1 MENSLEN
8 VDTVVEEVMEEII
21 AVVVSDL
28 SQIESTVHSVLRD
41 IMAMEFGHHNTQL
54 ETVTVKVECRDRRM
68 VAIVDQL
75 VDAMVHLVSETLVA
89 APHVQP
95 GDGNVVLR
103 CEEEE
108 EEKEEEEE
116 EEEKMAT
123 SGDFEVVLDEEAPT
137 EDGAKIDEPATQAA
151 VSSRGRVRRLAA
163 AAWRGVKRA
172 GRAVICLG
180 F

>member
-1 MENSLEN
+1 MENAFEN
-8 VDTVVEEVMEEII
+8 ADTVVEEVMEDII
-21 AVVVSDL
+21 AAVVSD
-28 SQIESTVHSVLRD
+28 SSNIETTVHSVLRD
-41 IMAMEFGHHNTQL
+41 IMEMEFGHQKRTL
-54 ETVTVKVECRDRRM
+54 ETDTVSEECRDRRM

-75 VDAMVHLVSETLVA
+75 VDAMVHLVSEKLSA

-95 GDGNVVLR
+95 GDGNAVLR

-108 EEKEEEEE
+108 EEKEEEE
-116 EEEKMAT
+116 KTAT
-123 SGDFEVVLDEEAPT
+123 GGDFEVVLDEEAPT
-137 EDGAKIDEPATQAA
+137 EDGAEIDEPPATQAA

-180 F
+180 C

>member
-1 MENSLEN
+1 MENAFEN
-8 VDTVVEEVMEEII
+8 ADTVVEEVMEHLI
-21 AVVVSDL
+21 AEVVSD
-28 SQIESTVHSVLRD
+28 SSNIETTVHSVLKD
-41 IMAMEFGHHNTQL
+41 IMEMEFAHQKRTL
-54 ETVTVKVECRDRRM
+54 ETDTVSEECRDRRM

-75 VDAMVHLVSETLVA
+75 VDAMVYLVSETLSA
-89 APHVQP
+89 APQVQP

-108 EEKEEEEE
+108 EEKEED
-116 EEEKMAT
+116 EKVAT
-123 SGDFEVVLDEEAPT
+123 GGDFEVVLDEEGPT
-137 EDGAKIDEPATQAA
+137 EDGAEIDEPPATQAA

-180 F
+180 C

>member
-1 MENSLEN
+1 
-8 VDTVVEEVMEEII
+8 
-21 AVVVSDL
+21 
-28 SQIESTVHSVLRD
+28 
-41 IMAMEFGHHNTQL
+41 
-54 ETVTVKVECRDRRM
+54 
-68 VAIVDQL
+68 
-75 VDAMVHLVSETLVA
+75 MVHLVSETLSA

-103 CEEEE
+103 C
-108 EEKEEEEE
+108 EEE

-163 AAWRGVKRA
+163 ATWRGVKRA
-172 GRAVICLG
+172 GRAVMCLG
-180 F
+180 Y